1 MNRPTLGVLAWFFS
15 IGVSAADQLAPPPSP
30 GANVTP
36 KSSFDLT
43 DPARIAAGKTR
54 FNASCNFFCHGNEG
68 SAGKTPAFK
77 GRTDFTA
84 ESLFRVITEGV
95 KPEMPDYENMSEERR
110 WEVVAYILHLGRQKP
125 GR

>member
-1 MNRPTLGVLAWFFS
+1 MNRLALSILVLFIATCAH
-15 IGVSAADQLAPPPSP
+15 AADQLASPPSP
-30 GANVTP
+30 GPNVAP
-36 KSSFDLT
+36 KASFDLT

-54 FNASCNFFCHGNEG
+54 FDASCNFFCHGNEG
-68 SAGKTPAFK
+68 SAGKTQAFK

-84 ESLFRVITEGV
+84 ESLFRIITEGV